1 MLISFSAFSQVETP
15 TQNSKWTFGG
25 YAGLTG
31 GFGSNSGISVHIA
44 PRVGYKISEN
54 LETGLMGSL
63 NWQNSSYS
71 YSTLFGIGPFVNYYL
86 GRNFYLGSQ
95 FQEYFINQ
103 KVKSSEE
110 KYSSNE
116 SALYIGGGYMQRMGN
131 NSYLQIGGM
140 YNVLWKQNSSI
151 FSSGFVP
158 NIGVVFGLF

>member
-1 MLISFSAFSQVETP
+1 MLMSFSTFSQVENS

-31 GFGSNSGISVHIA
+31 GFGSNIGIAVHVA

-95 FQEYFINQ
+95 FQEYFISQ

-110 KYSSNE
+110 KYRFKRICTLHWWR
-116 SALYIGGGYMQRMGN
+116 LYAKNGHH
-131 NSYLQIGGM
+131 SYLQLGAM
-140 YNVLWKQNSSI
+140 YNVLWKENNSI
-151 FSSGFVP
+151 FSCGFAP
-158 NIGVVFGLF
+158 QIGVVFGM